1 MLRPYY
7 RILLSTKR
15 NKLLLYTTTWM
26 DLKGIMLSGKE
37 AGLKRLPTI
46 RSHLRNILT
55 VKNYGDKE
63 GISGCQKLG
72 KVRRRKMALPL
83 KE

>member
-1 MLRPYY
+1 
-7 RILLSTKR
+7 
-15 NKLLLYTTTWM
+15 
-26 DLKGIMLSGKE
+26 MLSGKE

-72 KVRRRKMALPL
+72 KVRRRKVALPL
-83 KE
+83 KELHNFLAVIYHGYARCYH